1 MDKYMCLKLILHNPF
16 VPVLPI
22 FLHISDIYKHI
33 QHFYYYSNFLEAHQ
47 KTRPLLTPRYWLS

>member
-22 FLHISDIYKHI
+22 FLHISDIYMFALI
-33 QHFYYYSNFLEAHQ
+33 
-47 KTRPLLTPRYWLS
+47 TLSTVDYHT